1 MQAFDNLFL
10 SLSIVFGVSILAST
24 LTVVVK
30 ARHASKILR
39 QHKSISEKQLDEV
52 FRELGMERPPRGDTR
67 SADARATA

>member
-1 MQAFDNLFL
+1 MQTFDNLFL

-30 ARHASKILR
+30 ARHASKIL